1 MKKKISYEEYV
12 VMFPERAKIENQITK
27 LMDYD
32 LKNRW
37 DSIWWPGTTNEELRT
52 ILRMAEDLRDY
63 MDSIREKS
71 QEAFDE
77 DEEGDAAVIIDVKE

>member
-1 MKKKISYEEYV
+1 MKKKISYEAYQE
-12 VMFPERAKIENQITK
+12 MFPERVKIEDQVTHLLEK
-27 LMDYD
+27 D
-32 LKNRW
+32 LRNRW

-52 ILRMAEDLRDY
+52 IIRMAEDLRDY

-77 DEEGDAAVIIDVKE
+77 DEEGDAIVVIDVKE

>member
-1 MKKKISYEEYV
+1 MKKKISYEAYKE
-12 VMFPERAKIENQITK
+12 MFPERVKIENQVTHLIEK
-27 LMDYD
+27 D

-37 DSIWWPGTTNEELRT
+37 DSIWWPGMTNDELRT

-77 DEEGDAAVIIDVKE
+77 DEEGYAIVIIGIKE